1 MCIVRPK
8 EVRNRVSFR
17 KRQRFKTEKRKNRW
31 MKSRR
36 KEGKSRGKV
45 RT

>member
-17 KRQRFKTEKRKNRW
+17 KRQRFKKEKRKNRW

-45 RT
+45 RS